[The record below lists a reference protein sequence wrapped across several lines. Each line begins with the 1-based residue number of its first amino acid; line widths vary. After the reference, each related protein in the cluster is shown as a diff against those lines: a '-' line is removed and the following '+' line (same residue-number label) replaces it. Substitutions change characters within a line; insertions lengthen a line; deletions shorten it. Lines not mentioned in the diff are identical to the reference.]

1 MEKNLRTIFFCRT
14 YFPIN
19 PVCFRLQ
26 GALLNIFNTSFD
38 KKLCRF
44 RSDTLSHIP
53 AKNVSLCPPAG
64 CLYSLRLPCGKG
76 GQAQVMRESGC
87 RCPRI
92 ASKKVPGLVAEPYVA
107 SVVKRCVSVHH
118 PFCCPVFVYQ
128 QRVCLYEPCQ
138 CFLALSKGFFYEGI
152 AVACQYYLGLFGR
165 HVYHFYLV
173 HGYVKAV
180 NDGVI
185 HVLA

>member
-1 MEKNLRTIFFCRT
+1 MGFLILSMGFLYAIVPLLHVNMASMEKNLRTIFFCRT

-64 CLYSLRLPCGKG
+64 GRVQAGERLS
-76 GQAQVMRESGC
+76 R
-87 RCPRI
+87 
-92 ASKKVPGLVAEPYVA
+92 
-107 SVVKRCVSVHH
+107 
-118 PFCCPVFVYQ
+118 
-128 QRVCLYEPCQ
+128 
-138 CFLALSKGFFYEGI
+138 
-152 AVACQYYLGLFGR
+152 
-165 HVYHFYLV
+165 
-173 HGYVKAV
+173 
-180 NDGVI
+180 
-185 HVLA
+185 